1 MGCVAEDGK
10 RKVVNSTGDDLTVSP
25 KPWQNGDQLVVSENE
40 LTGDLLLYSKAF
52 EMMAPLRD
60 LMMYYPQVLDDAM
73 WDFFTR
79 LLKDCSL
86 KEEDE
91 QGDHGVALSRANVY
105 TTLKYT
111 TSDSHHYILQFL
123 EEVSIDLVCAMT
135 SNDSLTSFSR
145 CKTVREKDSYDQNCW
160 TAAYADF
167 RLQVEEACGESSS
180 TTAPP

>member
-1 MGCVAEDGK
+1 MG
-10 RKVVNSTGDDLTVSP
+10 
-25 KPWQNGDQLVVSENE
+25 
-40 LTGDLLLYSKAF
+40 
-52 EMMAPLRD
+52 
-60 LMMYYPQVLDDAM
+60 
-73 WDFFTR
+73 
-79 LLKDCSL
+79 
-86 KEEDE
+86 
-91 QGDHGVALSRANVY
+91 GDHGVALSRANVY

-123 EEVSIDLVCAMT
+123 GEVSIDLVCAMT

-180 TTAPP
+180 TTAPPRNAPPTPVSTPTAAPPAPEPSPGGRKDGGRKDGGQKDGGDGGQKDGGNKDGSKKDGGQKDS